1 MLRYLIKRLLVAV
14 PTLVGISLVVFVLM
28 KAIPGDPVALL
39 VGERADPAAIAA
51 GRKKL
56 GLDRPLA
63 AQYLLFLKNA
73 LPLAWPQPAGGGLRG
88 VFKQPDL
95 GFSYF
100 THEPVS
106 RVLFEKFPNTVRLA
120 LAAVVLACFLGVS
133 AGAVSARYP
142 GTRLDRALSF
152 LSAAGISLPV
162 FWTGLILIL
171 IFSARLGWLPASGMG
186 GGAAAFLVLPAFTLA
201 SRSAAYL
208 ARITR
213 LSILE
218 TAGEN
223 YVLVARAKGLPER
236 LVFGKH
242 IFRNALIPL
251 ITLAGLDFASYLN
264 GSVLTETIFGWDG
277 VGRLAMTAI
286 LQRDYP
292 VILGCVLLGALI
304 FVAANIVADVL
315 YAVVDP
321 RVRYE

>member
-1 MLRYLIKRLLVAV
+1 
-14 PTLVGISLVVFVLM
+14 
-28 KAIPGDPVALL
+28 
-39 VGERADPAAIAA
+39 
-51 GRKKL
+51 
-56 GLDRPLA
+56 
-63 AQYLLFLKNA
+63 
-73 LPLAWPQPAGGGLRG
+73 
-88 VFKQPDL
+88 
-95 GFSYF
+95 
-100 THEPVS
+100 VS
-106 RVLFEKFPNTVRLA
+106 RVLAEKFPNTVRLA
-120 LAAVVLACFLGVS
+120 LAAVVLACLLGVS
-133 AGAVSARYP
+133 AGAVSARHP
-142 GTRLDRALSF
+142 GTRLDRILSF

-171 IFSARLGWLPASGMG
+171 IFSAYLGWLPASGMG
-186 GGAAAFLVLPAFTLA
+186 GGGIAFLVLPAFTLA

-213 LSILE
+213 LSLLE

-223 YVLVARAKGLPER
+223 YVLAARAKGLSER
-236 LVFGKH
+236 MVFGKH

-292 VILGCVLLGALI
+292 VILGCVLLGALV
-304 FVAANIVADVL
+304 FVAANIVADLL

>member
-1 MLRYLIKRLLVAV
+1 
-14 PTLVGISLVVFVLM
+14 
-28 KAIPGDPVALL
+28 
-39 VGERADPAAIAA
+39 
-51 GRKKL
+51 
-56 GLDRPLA
+56 
-63 AQYLLFLKNA
+63 
-73 LPLAWPQPAGGGLRG
+73 
-88 VFKQPDL
+88 
-95 GFSYF
+95 
-100 THEPVS
+100 VS
-106 RVLFEKFPNTVRLA
+106 RVLAEKFPNTVRLA
-120 LAAVVLACFLGVS
+120 LAAVVLACLLGVS
-133 AGAVSARYP
+133 AGAVSARHP
-142 GTRLDRALSF
+142 GTRRDRILSF

-162 FWTGLILIL
+162 FWIGLILIL
-171 IFSARLGWLPASGMG
+171 IFSAYLGWLPASGMG
-186 GGAAAFLVLPAFTLA
+186 GGGIAFLVLPACTLA

-213 LSILE
+213 LSLLE

-223 YVLVARAKGLPER
+223 YVLAARAKGLPER

-292 VILGCVLLGALI
+292 VILGCVLLGALV
-304 FVAANIVADVL
+304 FVAANIVADLL